1 MSNDLYQ
8 ILFEEVDNI
17 ENSEELYSLIEILKM
32 YRRIYTKMTIEQR
45 KEYFEKIVRM
55 IFVYSSKSQINSK
68 NSKKLLSLLSSM
80 LDSNDDLY
88 LLAMYS
94 HMIFVFSNIK
104 EVNTDNL
111 KTKNIPCYWL
121 TSSYDEVVEEFA
133 TKHQLEVTFG
143 ATDDITLK
151 TIVRANPGLVLLK
164 QGTVVA
170 KWHHNALPDISEIY
184 QLIN

>member
-1 MSNDLYQ
+1 MPPIHDFSIMTADGDITDIVLETPGYTLLVVSHKLEKANND
-8 ILFEEVDNI
+8 VVP
-17 ENSEELYSLIEILKM
+17 
-32 YRRIYTKMTIEQR
+32 TI
-45 KEYFEKIVRM
+45 KAI
-55 IFVYSSKSQINSK
+55 I
-68 NSKKLLSLLSSM
+68 
-80 LDSNDDLY
+80 
-88 LLAMYS
+88 
-94 HMIFVFSNIK
+94 
-104 EVNTDNL
+104 DNL

-121 TSSYDEVVEEFA
+121 TSSYDDVVEEFA